1 MCSTVTYSSSL
12 CPLWNEICQPLTL
25 SKKSEYLYHPIMYWE
40 HERNKLYILILSDID
55 LVVFG
60 KWDHPPLQELEQALK
75 KHNVAGPYP
84 IKVLDKAT
92 VSRQGL
98 RAVFY
103 LGYPQIYLDI
113 KRWPFDLSSG
123 ANH

>member
-1 MCSTVTYSSSL
+1 MPHCA
-12 CPLWNEICQPLTL
+12 L
-25 SKKSEYLYHPIMYWE
+25 SIENMREKKKLY
-40 HERNKLYILILSDID
+40 KALYILILSDID

-92 VSRQGL
+92 VSHQGL
-98 RAVFY
+98 RA
-103 LGYPQIYLDI
+103 YPQRCL
-113 KRWPFDLSSG
+113 
-123 ANH
+123 